1 MKLLIATT
9 NPDKL
14 KEYRRLLRP
23 WRLIMVQPGPVPQET
38 GSTFK
43 QNAIIKAK
51 FYGQKYNLPILADDS
66 GLEIKALNGFPGVRS
81 ARYAKGN
88 FETARQVL
96 LKRLAG
102 MPRRTARF
110 VCVIALYRPAKP
122 IATFTG
128 VVSGQIAVRELG
140 QRGFCYDPIFYLPR
154 LKKTFGQLT
163 RKEKALYSHRGRA
176 AKKLIAFFKKSM

>member
-1 MKLLIATT
+1 MPLLIASS
-9 NPDKL
+9 NLNKV
-14 KEYRRLLRP
+14 KEYRQLLWP
-23 WRLIMVQPGPVPQET
+23 WRLEMVFHGSVPQET
-38 GSTFK
+38 GATFK
-43 QNAIIKAK
+43 QNAIIKAR
-51 FYGQKYNLPILADDS
+51 FYGQKYNLPVLAEYS
-66 GLEIKALNGFPGVRS
+66 GLESKALRGFPGVRS
-81 ARYAKGN
+81 ARFAKGN

-122 IATFTG
+122 ITTFTG

-140 QRGFCYDPIFYLPR
+140 QRGFGYDPIFYLPR

>member
-1 MKLLIATT
+1 MKLLIAIR
-9 NPDKL
+9 NPNKV

-88 FETARQVL
+88 FPQAMNKIL
-96 LKRLAG
+96 AKLK
-102 MPRRTARF
+102 
-110 VCVIALYRPAKP
+110 
-122 IATFTG
+122 
-128 VVSGQIAVRELG
+128 
-140 QRGFCYDPIFYLPR
+140 D
-154 LKKTFGQLT
+154 
-163 RKEKALYSHRGRA
+163 
-176 AKKLIAFFKKSM
+176 

>member
-1 MKLLIATT
+1 MPLLIASS
-9 NPDKL
+9 NLNKV
-14 KEYRRLLRP
+14 KEYRQLLWP
-23 WRLIMVQPGPVPQET
+23 WRLEMVFHGSVPQET
-38 GSTFK
+38 GATFK
-43 QNAIIKAK
+43 QNAIIKAR
-51 FYGQKYNLPILADDS
+51 FYGQKYNLPVLADDS
-66 GLEIKALNGFPGVRS
+66 GLEIKALRGFPGVRS
-81 ARYAKGN
+81 ARFAKGN

-122 IATFTG
+122 ITTFTG

-140 QRGFCYDPIFYLPR
+140 QRGFGYDPIFYLPR

-163 RKEKALYSHRGRA
+163 RKEKALYSHRARA
-176 AKKLIAFFKKSM
+176 AKKLIAFLQKSM

>member
-1 MKLLIATT
+1 MPLLIATR
-9 NPDKL
+9 NPNKV

-88 FETARQVL
+88 FPQAMNKIL
-96 LKRLAG
+96 AKLKDK
-102 MPRRTARF
+102 RRARF
-110 VCVIALYRPAKP
+110 ACVIALYLPKAGKVK
-122 IATFTG
+122 TFAGT
-128 VVSGQIAVRELG
+128 VSGLIAPRP
-140 QRGFCYDPIFYLPR
+140 RGRGGFGYDPIFYLPR